1 MKTQSLKEKRLGIKA
16 LRGTG
21 IGSIQVTAITSCS
34 KTNQQHPK
42 RQKIGQN
49 NPNNLHK
56 YRISNMAVTK
66 DATGWLARQ
75 QQAFPTTENRWNP
88 AKTLVIPPI
97 KQRMCKKIK
106 RCLLTGM
113 KAVVVTIIIL
123 LAATAVV
130 RRSGRTLNSKEVL
143 LQTNTNVTKTK
154 QTSSEEDTENSS
166 KKKVFLTEAVKA
178 SATTTAKALLIASEA
193 AETATRSRLEINAG
207 CKEETKDGCKEE
219 TNAECKEEINAGCKL
234 EANAR
239 CRLETSV
246 CNWSLIACIIGN
258 KLSPLTAPL
267 TETSGCLIGI
277 IINIGETSPN
287 TTHIIK
293 NRNALKEREIEKGS
307 RFCNENEVSD
317 ENTAKDENDS
327 ESLKSAEVSD
337 ENIAKDEKDS
347 ESLKSAEDTEGED
360 TEGTTDSKTD
370 TSTKLPR
377 QEEPTCQK

>member
-1 MKTQSLKEKRLGIKA
+1 M
-16 LRGTG
+16 TG
-21 IGSIQVTAITSCS
+21 IGSIQATAITSCS

-42 RQKIGQN
+42 RRKMVQN
-49 NPNNLHK
+49 NPKNLHK
-56 YRISNMAVTK
+56 YRISNMAVIS

-130 RRSGRTLNSKEVL
+130 RRSERTLNSKEVL
-143 LQTNTNVTKTK
+143 LQTNTNVSKTK
-154 QTSSEEDTENSS
+154 QTSSKADTENSS
-166 KKKVFLTEAVKA
+166 KKKAFLTEAVKA

-193 AETATRSRLEINAG
+193 AETATRSRLEIKDG
-207 CKEETKDGCKEE
+207 CKEKINAGCKEE

-234 EANAR
+234 EINAR
-239 CRLETSV
+239 CKLETSV
-246 CNWSLIACIIGN
+246 CIWSLIACIIGN

-267 TETSGCLIGI
+267 TETSGCLIDI

-293 NRNALKEREIEKGS
+293 NRNALKEREIEKSS

-317 ENTAKDENDS
+317 EKIAEDENDP
-327 ESLKSAEVSD
+327 ESLKSA
-337 ENIAKDEKDS
+337 
-347 ESLKSAEDTEGED
+347 GD

-370 TSTKLPR
+370 TSTKLPQ
-377 QEEPTCQK
+377 QEEPNCQK